1 MFDEDRTNIANHR
14 STQAARRRHYSQTMA
29 IVDQLQDDVKTAM
42 KARETEKVQALRLI
56 VAELQRASKDGND
69 DELAIL
75 RTARKKRVEAAKAFR
90 DGGRDD
96 AAEQEESEAAL
107 IDTYLPAQMDDAA
120 LDAVVASTI
129 EEIGATGM
137 SDMGKLMGAVMG
149 KVKGEADGGR
159 VQASVKAHLTGE
171 KNA

>member
-1 MFDEDRTNIANHR
+1 
-14 STQAARRRHYSQTMA
+14 MA

-90 DGGRDD
+90 DGGRDE
-96 AAEQEESEAAL
+96 AADQEESEAAL
-107 IDTYLPAQMDDAA
+107 IETYLPAQMDDTR
-120 LDAVVASTI
+120 STRLSPARSKQSN
-129 EEIGATGM
+129 ATGM
-137 SDMGKLMGAVMG
+137 SDMGKVMGAVMG
-149 KVKGEADGGR
+149 KVKGEADGNR
-159 VQASVKAHLTGE
+159 VQASVKAHLAGE

>member
-1 MFDEDRTNIANHR
+1 MIWA
-14 STQAARRRHYSQTMA
+14 
-29 IVDQLQDDVKTAM
+29 VP
-42 KARETEKVQALRLI
+42 I
-56 VAELQRASKDGND
+56 VAVSVVVLLIIAGIWARSIALHVANQE
-69 DELAIL
+69 AI
-75 RTARKKRVEAAKAFR
+75 EAAKAFR
-90 DGGRDD
+90 DGGRDE

-107 IDTYLPAQMDDAA
+107 IDQYLPAQMDDNA